1 MSDSRRILHVI
12 TGLGNGGAEA
22 VLYRLCLS
30 DKQNSHIVISLMDL
44 GYYGSKLLA
53 ANVDVHALDM
63 PRGRVTMRGLAKLW
77 NLIRTARPDVVQTW
91 MYHADLLGGLAAR
104 LAGVKSVVWG
114 IHHTVLEPGKSK
126 SETIMIARLLA
137 RLSHFIPRQ
146 ITACAE
152 KSVVVHAAL
161 GYKAEKMVVVPN
173 GYDLQNFM
181 YDEQQRAALRTSW
194 NVDKSVPLLGMVSRY
209 DPQKDHANLIKALA
223 ELKKSGQR
231 FCCLLV
237 GSGMVAENAELSERI
252 AHAGLQSEI
261 MLLGPRHDIPAVM
274 SALDL
279 HVLSSSAEAFP
290 NVLAEAMACGTPCVT
305 TDVGDA
311 ALIVGDTGWVTPP
324 NNAAALAKSMGL
336 ALAARQTGDWDDRK
350 RRARQRVEQNFSLD
364 RMVAGYQG
372 VWNRAVV

>member
-1 MSDSRRILHVI
+1 MNKSKRILHVI

-30 DKQNSHIVISLMDL
+30 DKQNSHTVISLMDS
-44 GYYGSKLLA
+44 GYYGPKLLA
-53 ANVDVHALDM
+53 ANVEVHSLDM
-63 PRGRVTMRGLAKLW
+63 PRGRVTVRGLNRLW
-77 NLIRTARPDVVQTW
+77 NLIRAANPDVVQTW

-104 LAGVKSVVWG
+104 LAGVQSVVWG

-126 SETIMIARLLA
+126 NGTIMIARLLA
-137 RLSHFIPRQ
+137 RLSHFVPKQ

-152 KSVVVHAAL
+152 KSVSVHVAL

-173 GYDLQNFM
+173 GYDLKNFM
-181 YDEQQRAALRTSW
+181 HNEQQRATLRTSW
-194 NVDKSVPLLGMVSRY
+194 GVEESLPLLGMVSRY
-209 DPQKDHANLIKALA
+209 DPQKDHANLINALA

-231 FCCLLV
+231 FRCVLV
-237 GSGMVAENAELSERI
+237 GSGMVAENVELTGRI
-252 AHAGLQSEI
+252 AQADLQSEV
-261 MLLGPRHDIPAVM
+261 MLLGLRNDIPAVM

-324 NNAAALAKSMGL
+324 SNTAALAESICL
-336 ALAARQTGDWDDRK
+336 ALAARHAKDWGDRK
-350 RRARQRVEQNFSLD
+350 LQARQRVEQNFSLD

-372 VWNRAVV
+372 VWNRALA